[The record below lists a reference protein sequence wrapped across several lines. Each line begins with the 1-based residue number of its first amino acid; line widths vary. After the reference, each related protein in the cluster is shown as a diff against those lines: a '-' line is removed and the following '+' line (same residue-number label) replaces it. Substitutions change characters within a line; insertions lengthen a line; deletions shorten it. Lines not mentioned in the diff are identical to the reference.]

1 MLGLE
6 EETTNILGGKKLL
19 GRAIHTAFDLDKI
32 IKEGFSTSVLNYFKK
47 LLDLSDI
54 ELSKNLGI
62 STKTLMRTRKK
73 ESKPSRLDP
82 VTSDRLYRLARIY
95 AMASEVLGG
104 IDQAKKWLHSPQ
116 MGLNNRLPLDLIS
129 TEAGSQEV
137 KDLLGRIEHGVF
149 A

>member
-1 MLGLE
+1 MFELT
-6 EETTNILGGKKLL
+6 EETMNILGGKKLL
-19 GRAIHTAFDLDKI
+19 GRAIRTGLDLDKI
-32 IKEGFSTSVLNYFKK
+32 IKEGFSASVLNYFKK
-47 LLDLSDI
+47 LLGLSDL
-54 ELSKNLGI
+54 ELSKSLGV
-62 STKTLMRTRKK
+62 STKTLMRSRKT
-73 ESKPSRLDP
+73 ERKPAKLDP

-116 MGLNNRLPLDLIS
+116 MGLNHRLPLDLIS